1 MPQLRVL
8 RTSECEPRSDLRA
21 LDTVIRRLLLL
32 PLLALLAVDA
42 VPADA
47 AGSRLDPSRSRTTWS
62 ADMRSGAVCA
72 DPLEACHVQDLAVT
86 VRSPGSL
93 VTVELDDA
101 NAVLEVFDASG
112 ALIARDNR
120 RPTDPVAG
128 PSEETETDED
138 AGADVTFEQRARRAT
153 YRVRVSS
160 AFGGLA
166 DPQSLPVTARLGGRG
181 LDRDPLCDDPVVV
194 PAVAGS
200 GDGVLAAHVRVVVPP
215 ELVDD
220 MRAAAPVAVEAYRGI
235 GVALRLSYDVT
246 PLPPGVRQAD
256 ELRGWARARY
266 GGRRPAGVDAVY
278 VANDVFGGGQA
289 DCLAGTLHPE
299 QGFSVGQVHYSPEG
313 AVPGGVGTVS
323 AGVILAHE
331 VGHSF
336 GGHHE
341 QGNCAEGAPAQA
353 DHGTSPE
360 SRGPCTIMSPAA
372 LTIGRSFGTL
382 EGATIRSVLARRRR

>member
-1 MPQLRVL
+1 M
-8 RTSECEPRSDLRA
+8 RA
-21 LDTVIRRLLLL
+21 LDSVTRRLLLV
-32 PLLALLAVDA
+32 PLLAVLAGGT

-47 AGSRLDPSRSRTTWS
+47 AGSRLDPSRPRATWTAELRT
-62 ADMRSGAVCA
+62 GAACA
-72 DPLEACHVQDLAVT
+72 DPLEACHVQDLTVT

-101 NAVLEVFDASG
+101 AAVLEVFDASG
-112 ALIARDNR
+112 ALVARDNR
-120 RPTDPVAG
+120 RPAEAAAG
-128 PSEETETDED
+128 PSEETETDQD
-138 AGADVTFEQRARRAT
+138 AAADVTFEQRARSAT
-153 YRVRVSS
+153 YRVRVSGPLEALGEPRS
-160 AFGGLA
+160 LA
-166 DPQSLPVTARLGGRG
+166 AVARLGGRA
-181 LDRDPLCDDPVVV
+181 LDRDPLCDDAVVV
-194 PAVAGS
+194 PAATS
-200 GDGVLAAHVRVVVPP
+200 DGDGVLAAHVRVLVPP
-215 ELVDD
+215 ELADD
-220 MRAAAPVAVEAYRGI
+220 VRAAAPVAVEAYRRI

-246 PLPPGVRQAD
+246 ALPVGMNQPDA
-256 ELRGWARARY
+256 LRGWARARY

-299 QGFSVGQVHYSPEG
+299 QGFSVGQVHYSPEN

-353 DHGTSPE
+353 EHGTSPE

-372 LTIGRSFGTL
+372 LTIGRTFGTL
-382 EGATIRSVLARRRR
+382 EGATIRSVLARRPR